1 MARIK
6 TIELSENERATLEK
20 TWRRGKS
27 LALRQRCRI
36 VLLKAEVR
44 TSKEV
49 AAQVGCCEA
58 VVNTWL
64 KRYRADGM
72 DGLQTRDGQGRRPI
86 LNAEADLAAVRR
98 AVQQNRQRVSL
109 ARAELTEEL
118 GKGFSDL
125 TLRRFLK
132 KTVGATSASGGE

>member
-1 MARIK
+1 MAKIK
-6 TIELSENERATLEK
+6 TVELFEDERAALEK

-27 LALRQRCRI
+27 HALRQRCRMM
-36 VLLKAEVR
+36 LLKAETR

-58 VVNTWL
+58 VVNAWL
-64 KRYRADGM
+64 KRYRAEGM
-72 DGLQTRDGQGRRPI
+72 DGLQTRDGQGRKPI
-86 LNAEADLAAVRR
+86 LNDEGDLEAVRR

-109 ARAELTEEL
+109 ARAELQEEL

-132 KTVGATSASGGE
+132 KTVGATSASGGG